1 MILNPIESTYF
12 HKVNVYRTVDT
23 VDEWGET
30 VQTRELV
37 HENMPCAV
45 SFTNPKDRNKAPI
58 VFSGKETN
66 KLEYHHDLFANPR
79 YKIVAG
85 DEVEHM
91 ATGITYITG
100 DPMIYPCHQMVAL
113 LRRWEDM

>member
-1 MILNPIESTYF
+1 MIASAIESTYF
-12 HKVNVYRTVDT
+12 HKVNVYRTMDV

-45 SFTNPKDRNKAPI
+45 SFTNVNDRNKAPI
-58 VFSGKETN
+58 VFSGSETN
-66 KLEYHHDLFANPR
+66 KLEYHHKIYANPK
-79 YKIVAG
+79 YLIVPG
-85 DEVEHM
+85 DEIENIQ
-91 ATGITYITG
+91 TGIRYLAG
-100 DPMIYPCHQMVAL
+100 EPMVYPCHQEVAM